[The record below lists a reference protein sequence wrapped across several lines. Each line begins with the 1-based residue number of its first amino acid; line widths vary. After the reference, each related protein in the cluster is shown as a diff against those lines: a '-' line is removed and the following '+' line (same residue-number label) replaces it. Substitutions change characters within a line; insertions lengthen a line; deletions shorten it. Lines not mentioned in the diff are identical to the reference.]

1 MEFVQINSWSILQ
14 HTSCWRTS
22 CDMCCTCKKLSAE
35 IHLSLKHLLLGT
47 QELRFWLT
55 NTQAKLKKI
64 AFQLAFLH
72 LKPTRNRSTVCCTI
86 DLQGFE
92 GQVYKW
98 RNSRG
103 FLDGA
108 CFWQA
113 GNTQTWLPQFYWNV
127 VSVGLRLNF
136 RLDTEDKGTS
146 KTSIAGEV
154 VIVFVSLVTEDSALS
169 LC

>member
-1 MEFVQINSWSILQ
+1 M
-14 HTSCWRTS
+14 
-22 CDMCCTCKKLSAE
+22 
-35 IHLSLKHLLLGT
+35 
-47 QELRFWLT
+47 
-55 NTQAKLKKI
+55 
-64 AFQLAFLH
+64 
-72 LKPTRNRSTVCCTI
+72 
-86 DLQGFE
+86 
-92 GQVYKW
+92 
-98 RNSRG
+98 G

-113 GNTQTWLPQFYWNV
+113 GNTQTWLPQFRWKV